1 MSRLSQVTR
10 ETWKQI
16 LASAVAIFDDL
27 ERRQLGTP
35 DVVIGG
41 GTVLM
46 FRFEHRLSKDIDFFM
61 HDVQW
66 VTMLTPRLNDTT
78 AAMVTDYIE
87 QANGI
92 KLILPHG
99 DIDFVVSGTVTD
111 AEPTETLDFM
121 GRTFRLESTEEIL
134 AKKVYYRAARF
145 QPRDVF
151 DLVVAAELDRA
162 SAARAMAAVASKWD
176 VLKRRFEQLS
186 ELPLDKLAEGIL
198 PIGDF
203 CRIVP
208 TMVESGRLLLQEAAR
223 R

>member
-1 MSRLSQVTR
+1 MSKQPEVTR
-10 ETWKQI
+10 ETWKRI

-27 ERRQLGTP
+27 ERRQHGTP

-46 FRFEHRLSKDIDFFM
+46 FRFEHRLSKDIDFFL

-66 VTMLTPRLNDTT
+66 LSMLTPRLNDTT
-78 AAMVTDYIE
+78 AAMTTKYIE

-92 KLILPHG
+92 KLFLPHG
-99 DIDFVVSGTVTD
+99 DIDFVVAGTVTD
-111 AEPTETLDFM
+111 ARAVETLEFM
-121 GRTFRLESTEEIL
+121 GRTFPLEPTEEIL
-134 AKKVYYRAARF
+134 AKKLYYRAARF

-162 SAARAMAAVASKWD
+162 SAARAMAAAASKFD
-176 VLKRRFEQLS
+176 VLARRFEQLA
-186 ELPLDKLAEGIL
+186 EIPLDKQAEGIL

-203 CRIVP
+203 YRIVP
-208 TMVESGRLLLQEAAR
+208 TMVETGRRLVQGAAR
-223 R
+223 